1 MENIMFRKALFA
13 LSALTVLGAA
23 ALAPTTASAGWKHHH
38 GHHGH
43 WGKSFYYG
51 GPSYVAYTGY
61 STCWVK
67 RWVDTP
73 YGPRLQRFYV
83 CY

>member
-1 MENIMFRKALFA
+1 MFRKAMFA
-13 LSALTVLGAA
+13 LTALTVLSAA
-23 ALAPTTASAGWKHHH
+23 ALTPTAASAKGWHHHH
-38 GHHGH
+38 G
-43 WGKSFYYG
+43 WSNSFYVG
-51 GPSYVAYTGY
+51 GPAYVAYTGY

-73 YGPRLQRFYV
+73 FGPRLQRFNV

>member
-1 MENIMFRKALFA
+1 MFRNVML
-13 LSALTVLGAA
+13 ALTALTIVGAA
-23 ALAPTTASAGWKHHH
+23 ALAPTAASAKWKGGHH

-43 WGKSFYYG
+43 HGWGKSFYYG
-51 GPSYVAYTGY
+51 GGAAYVGYAGY
-61 STCWVK
+61 SNCWVK

-73 YGPRLQRFYV
+73 YGPRLQRVYV

>member
-1 MENIMFRKALFA
+1 MFRKSLLA
-13 LSALTVLGAA
+13 LSALTVIGAA
-23 ALAPTTASAGWKHHH
+23 ALAPTTASAGGGHH
-38 GHHGH
+38 GHHNWGGH
-43 WGKSFYYG
+43 GYG
-51 GPSYVAYTGY
+51 YGYGASYIGYTGY

-73 YGPRLQRFYV
+73 FGPRLKRIYV

>member
-1 MENIMFRKALFA
+1 MFRKIMFA
-13 LSALTVLGAA
+13 LTAVTALGAA
-23 ALAPTTASAGWKHHH
+23 ALAPTSASAGWKGGWKHHNH
-38 GHHGH
+38 H

-51 GPSYVAYTGY
+51 GPAYVAYGY
-61 STCWVK
+61 GCWVK

-73 YGPRLQRFYV
+73 YGPRLRRVYV